1 MFSFSFVD
9 QKRNAKQLLQ
19 DSLHNVQDIKGNERN
34 TRSACISWGGGAPLY
49 ELYKYLQPQKCG
61 SLNYFCL
68 TNGSWILP
76 FRLKNRCGS
85 ISFHLQMK
93 RREREVAKRD
103 LPLQTCK
110 GEPRLGLKT
119 GWISEARSENESRK

>member
-1 MFSFSFVD
+1 MQSSYYKTVCTMFKTSKVMNGT
-9 QKRNAKQLLQ
+9 REV
-19 DSLHNVQDIKGNERN
+19 NVFLGG
-34 TRSACISWGGGAPLY
+34 GGGAPLY

-76 FRLKNRCGS
+76 FRWKNRCGS

-93 RREREVAKRD
+93 RREREVARRD

-119 GWISEARSENESRK
+119 CWISEARSENESRK